1 VPRIAPQARSRI
13 LQWLELKPV
22 GRNADGT
29 AIREQERPVRRY
41 EVGELAAFPLMAVQP
56 QATVHRVDHSIAAF
70 SELAKWWDVG
80 GGSYAY

>member
-1 VPRIAPQARSRI
+1 VPCVSPQACSRI
-13 LQWLELKPV
+13 FQRLELQPV
-22 GRNADGT
+22 GRDADGT
-29 AIREQERPVRRY
+29 AIREQERPVRGH

-56 QATVHRVDHSIAAF
+56 QATVHRVDHSIAAL